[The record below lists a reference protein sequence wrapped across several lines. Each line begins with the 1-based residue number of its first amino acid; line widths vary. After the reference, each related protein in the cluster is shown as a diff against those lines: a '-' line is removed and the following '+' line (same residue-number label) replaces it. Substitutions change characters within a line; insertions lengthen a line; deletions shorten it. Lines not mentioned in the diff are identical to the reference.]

1 LQRKTLF
8 FYVTDESIAS
18 IALEKFSKE
27 VFFSYFHLSGLS
39 NFKSWEEAFRFLAE
53 KSNEERLIAVIDEV
67 QYLVNSNKNILSVLQ
82 KLIDHQLKNTKLFLI
97 VCGSYVSFMEK
108 EVLGYKSSLYS
119 KNCTV

>member
-1 LQRKTLF
+1 M
-8 FYVTDESIAS
+8 
-18 IALEKFSKE
+18 EKFSKE
-27 VFFSYFHLSGLS
+27 VFSYFHLSGLS

-53 KSNEERLIAVIDEV
+53 KSNKERLIAVIDEV